1 MEENQNENV
10 QPQQPIVDDETAQK
24 LGDASLQRIKQIA
37 KMSKE
42 YYRAVNGSINSLEM
56 YQLGI
61 DTIVAGFQLVSRS
74 ADMDELDVDGRIN
87 NMNATLNIIINM
99 VNKVYLNPEV
109 VAGQVAKAALE
120 SAQRQGIKF
129 NGKKTV

>member
-1 MEENQNENV
+1 MEENQKEKA
-10 QPQQPIVDDETAQK
+10 PLIDDETAQK

-56 YQLGI
+56 YQLGV

-74 ADMDELDVDGRIN
+74 ADMDELDVEERIN
-87 NMNATLNIIINM
+87 SMNATLNIIINM

-109 VAGQVAKAALE
+109 VAGQVAKASLE
-120 SAQRQGIKF
+120 SAQRKGIKF
-129 NGKKTV
+129 NGQKTV